1 MTVDEIGHRIDG
13 LGLWNAVYPYHWAIK
28 PKGTVLPYFFAAVK
42 GDRGE
47 VKVRVLLLEG
57 WQTFHDFVRTGVDR
71 NFGWYSSPIEFPHF
85 ELVILADGSSALFRH
100 DPGYLPTTADEAGRS
115 LCERMLWE
123 VFGVMMRIE
132 SDRKLPLR
140 YADEK
145 ALFARVEDRRGNWTD
160 EPLPIPD
167 PRAHVESVTFSKTEL
182 KKAKDL
188 PFAAGD
194 SVELDFRL
202 VPGLATK
209 EKRPRC
215 AYVLAGVDGSSGE
228 NIIWNCISVNPET
241 GLRGMWESVPP
252 RILGLLSARGRMP
265 GEIKVVSG
273 RMFRLMRP
281 LCMEIPFRL
290 SLHDRLPRLEAA
302 YLAQCDPSR
311 FVV

>member
-1 MTVDEIGHRIDG
+1 MATESKVGRRIRTFREKLDMSIYDLAQRSGIDEKVINSIE
-13 LGLWNAVYPYHWAIK
+13 
-28 PKGTVLPYFFAAVK
+28 KGEVLPAL
-42 GDRGE
+42 G
-47 VKVRVLLLEG
+47 VLTKLSRALG
-57 WQTFHDFVRTGVDR
+57 QRLGTFMDDQF
-71 NFGWYSSPIEFPHF
+71 
-85 ELVILADGSSALFRH
+85 
-100 DPGYLPTTADEAGRS
+100 
-115 LCERMLWE
+115 
-123 VFGVMMRIE
+123 
-132 SDRKLPLR
+132 K
-140 YADEK
+140 
-145 ALFARVEDRRGNWTD
+145 
-160 EPLPIPD
+160 PD
-167 PRAHVESVTFSKTEL
+167 PIITR
-182 KKAKDL
+182 AKDL

-228 NIIWNCISVNPET
+228 NIIWNCMSVNPET